1 MGLGLCPMQ
10 GFRPPSLLATQSR
23 KVQFSVHALQ
33 TLFNPRLTN
42 LAIKLPNESDSVGMR
57 ESSIVICKQQ
67 QLTACLITGCI
78 TVTWVEKGIRH
89 FSN

>member
-1 MGLGLCPMQ
+1 MGLGLCPVQ
-10 GFRPPSLLATQSR
+10 RFRSLSHLATQSR
-23 KVQFSVHALQ
+23 KVQFSVYAFH

-42 LAIKLPNESDSVGMR
+42 LSINLPNESDSVGMR

-78 TVTWVEKGIRH
+78 TITSVENRIRH